1 MASDKKP
8 RGKGTRKPKFRGNR
22 FTKKARIDFSETCE
36 SVQSEHVIE
45 IEPEISKIEE
55 SRSKAQTTPSRSA
68 MTLYNN

>member
-1 MASDKKP
+1 MPSDKKP
-8 RGKGTRKPKFRGNR
+8 RRKHTRKPKFHGNR
-22 FTKKARIDFSETCE
+22 FTKKARIDCIGTCE